1 MESFHY
7 RNQIVVKLQEANR
20 KRQNL
25 ADTHQSSAGNLKKLI
40 GIAGG
45 DAPLDICGVRVVS
58 TGQCFDVCCGFGVA
72 GSRYLA
78 GKSAGL
84 QIAQEGNLA
93 IEQDHQ

>member
-25 ADTHQSSAGNLKKLI
+25 ADTHQSSCRKPKKLI

-45 DAPLDICGVRVVS
+45 DAPNDICGVS
-58 TGQCFDVCCGFGVA
+58 IGPGFTWTMF
-72 GSRYLA
+72 
-78 GKSAGL
+78 
-84 QIAQEGNLA
+84 
-93 IEQDHQ
+93 